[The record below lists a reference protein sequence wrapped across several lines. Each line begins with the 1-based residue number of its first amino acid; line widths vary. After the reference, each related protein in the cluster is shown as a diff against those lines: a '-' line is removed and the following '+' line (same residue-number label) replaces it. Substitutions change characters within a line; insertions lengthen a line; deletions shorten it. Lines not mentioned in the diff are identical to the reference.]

1 MGDIVH
7 NVGSSTSAIR
17 PANKPVITVDSG
29 DITLETGAELVI
41 PDADVKNWNNK
52 VVPHTI
58 DTSAVDMSTEGTYPI
73 TYTAVDM
80 LGRTTI
86 ESRNVV
92 VAAPVIPS
100 HYYFISSV
108 DSWDP
113 AQGSWVR
120 MKFKFDEN
128 FADYSNLSSV
138 STVITSYQSQGG
150 VSPKFWGI
158 ISGTILYYAHSTQSS
173 ERKASSLIQFAA
185 DQPGVSAELL
195 TTHSFDPSIG
205 ASNNFTAGE
214 GGQSLT
220 YVS

>member
-92 VAAPVIPS
+92 VETPLIPA
-100 HYYFISSV
+100 HYYMV
-108 DSWDP
+108 
-113 AQGSWVR
+113 AQVGSGVFV
-120 MKFKFDEN
+120 KFRFEQD
-128 FADYSNLSSV
+128 FADYANLS
-138 STVITSYQSQGG
+138 TVDTVQSLRSSQAG
-150 VSPKFWGI
+150 SIEKQWGTI
-158 ISGTILYYAHSTQSS
+158 GTILVYTQSS
-173 ERKASSLIQFAA
+173 DSSERRVSHLLQFTA
-185 DQPGVSAELL
+185 DQVGVSAELQ
-195 TTHSFDPSIG
+195 TSGAEGNWIYT
-205 ASNNFTAGE
+205 ASNNLVDGGTPLTHVPE
-214 GGQSLT
+214 GPA
-220 YVS
+220 

>member
-52 VVPHTI
+52 TIPHTI
-58 DTSAVDMSTEGTYPI
+58 DTSAVNMSTEGTYVI
-73 TYTAVDM
+73 TYTAVDT

-108 DSWDP
+108 DSYDP

-128 FADYSNLSSV
+128 FADYSNLSGV
-138 STVITSYQSQGG
+138 STVMTSYIAQDG
-150 VSPKFWGI
+150 VNPKTWGTI
-158 ISGTILYYAHSTQSS
+158 GIILYYAHSTQSS

-205 ASNNFTAGE
+205 ASSNFTAGND
-214 GGQSLT
+214 GQSLT
-220 YVS
+220 YVP

>member
-1 MGDIVH
+1 MGDIIH

-17 PANKPVITVDSG
+17 PDNKPVITVATG
-29 DITLETGAELVI
+29 DITLDTGADLVI
-41 PDADVKNWNNK
+41 PDADVKTWNNK
-52 VVPHTI
+52 VIPHTI
-58 DTSAVDMSTEGTYPI
+58 DTSAVDMTTEGTYAI

-92 VAAPVIPS
+92 VTTPVVPS

-108 DSWDP
+108 DSYDP

-120 MKFKFDEN
+120 MKFKFDAN
-128 FADYSNLSSV
+128 FAGYSNLSGV
-138 STVITSYQSQGG
+138 STVMTSYQSQGG
-150 VSPKFWGI
+150 VNPKTWGTI
-158 ISGTILYYAHSTQSS
+158 GTILYYAHSTQSS

-205 ASNNFTAGE
+205 AANNFTAGS

-220 YVS
+220 YVP